1 MVFSLS
7 HDEAGFMNEH
17 LTDKQS
23 QAFQAR
29 TLPAT
34 DMVAALQHLEQCE
47 SCRERSHQYFQQWN
61 DFQPST
67 IFLLPEFQLR
77 HEHLDE
83 EQLTALANNVIGV
96 EEREIL
102 RVHLQGCPRCGE
114 ELRSLMEFRQELA
127 AEMKIRYAP
136 IPILKQRRQWSFW
149 RAWNWKPLYAGLL
162 VTAGLLALTIF
173 VRHQGREQGINPS
186 SPLPTISVTPWPDVP
201 PTPTPTTKMTQPEN
215 EVIASLRDQAG
226 TVVVT
231 RAGKIQGVE
240 GVSAELQD
248 FIDVAVRTPQI
259 KKPAILND
267 LRGEAITTRGTTMRE
282 VQLRLRFPVG
292 VTVVADRPVLR
303 WQPIAE
309 ATSYEVMIAD
319 ARGNEIARGES
330 LSASWQPSQALQRGG
345 VYTWTVS
352 AIRNDQSVTT
362 PSLTVPES
370 KFKVLELAKVQELAR
385 LKKQGGSHLALGL
398 FYAREGMLREA
409 EQELKSLVRMNP
421 NSPIAGKLLRAVQA
435 WQ

>member
-1 MVFSLS
+1 
-7 HDEAGFMNEH
+7 MNEH

-29 TLPAT
+29 TLPPKE
-34 DMVAALQHLEQCE
+34 MVTALQHLESCE
-47 SCRERSHQYFQQWN
+47 NCRARSHQSFQQLN
-61 DFQPST
+61 NFQPPA

-83 EQLTALANNVIGV
+83 EQLTALADNLLGV

-102 RVHLQGCPRCGE
+102 RAHLQGCSRCGE
-114 ELRSLMEFRQELA
+114 ELRSFMAFRQELA
-127 AEMKIRYAP
+127 TELNIRYAP
-136 IPILKQRRQWSFW
+136 TSFPKQRWQWQTN
-149 RAWNWKPLYAGLL
+149 WNAFTWKPLYAGFLVVACLL
-162 VTAGLLALTIF
+162 VLMIF
-173 VRHQGREQGINPS
+173 FWSQGSEQAINTS
-186 SPLPTISVTPWPDVP
+186 SPLPTTTIVLLPDP
-201 PTPTPTTKMTQPEN
+201 STPTPTPPINPGQQEN
-215 EVIASLRDQAG
+215 EVIASLRDMTG
-226 TVVVT
+226 TIAVT
-231 RAGKIQGVE
+231 RDGKIQGIE
-240 GVSAELQD
+240 GTSPELQH
-248 FIDVAVRTPQI
+248 FIDEAVRTPQI

-267 LRGEAITTRGTTMRE
+267 LKGEAITTRGTTMRE

-330 LSASWQPSQALQRGG
+330 LSAAWQPSQALPRG
-345 VYTWTVS
+345 VIYTWTVS
-352 AIRNDQSVTT
+352 AIRNGQSVTT
-362 PSLTVPES
+362 PSLAVPES

-421 NSPIAGKLLRAVQA
+421 NSPIAGKLLRDVRA